1 VDMLGGD
8 TRIALDVMLYFN
20 VRYGI

>member
-8 TRIALDVMLYFN
+8 TRAALNVMLYFN

>member
-1 VDMLGGD
+1 VEMLGGD
-8 TRIALDVMLYFN
+8 TRSALNVMLYFN